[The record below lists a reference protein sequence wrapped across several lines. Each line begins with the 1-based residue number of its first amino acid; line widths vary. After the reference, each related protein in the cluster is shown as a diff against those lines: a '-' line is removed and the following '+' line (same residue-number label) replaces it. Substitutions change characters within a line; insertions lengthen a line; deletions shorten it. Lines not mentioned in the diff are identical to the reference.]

1 MMPAAL
7 QTMSR
12 PPRAATARA
21 SAAAAAGS
29 CRHVGDLD
37 RADGAGRRV
46 EVDAHHPG
54 AGFGETGGDG
64 AADAA
69 GRAGDERAFAVER
82 LHHGT
87 SPRSMP
93 SVWPV
98 MLAASSEAR
107 KR

>member
-7 QTMSR
+7 HDDVEPAEIADR
-12 PPRAATARA
+12 PRQRR
-21 SAAAAAGS
+21 GGRRLL
-29 CRHVGDLD
+29 RHVGDLD
-37 RADGAGRRV
+37 RADRVGRRV

-69 GRAGDERAFAVER
+69 GRAGDDCPFAVER
-82 LHHGT
+82 FHHGT

-98 MLAASSEAR
+98 MLAASGEAR